1 MARHTYLKS
10 GTQILSKTF
19 SSLGAM
25 SVKKIDYDEDILSK
39 INGFGRWQ
47 LFLFMILWLPSAF
60 SAFAVFMYSFITFE
74 PPNHHC
80 AIPACENGGVYDYE
94 PSNFTIPYIN
104 SSGQW
109 IPDKCLQYRYVLRG
123 VCVSF

>member
-80 AIPACENGGVYDYE
+80 AIPACDGGVYDYE

-109 IPDKCLQYRYVLRG
+109 IPDKCLQYRYVLSG